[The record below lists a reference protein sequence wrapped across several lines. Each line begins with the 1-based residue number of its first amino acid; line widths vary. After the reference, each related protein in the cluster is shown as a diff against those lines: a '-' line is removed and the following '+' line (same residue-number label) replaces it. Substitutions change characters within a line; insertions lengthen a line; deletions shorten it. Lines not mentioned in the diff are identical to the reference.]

1 MRQPD
6 ESFHHGIR
14 RNSEGIGTYG
24 PCSKKYLKNS
34 MGLRDEKIRSVSWVA
49 NHSRILSFGD
59 SFTEGGPIQWKKTF
73 IGRISGALKSQ
84 GVEVLNDGVASYCPT
99 TGRVKIRKLLV
110 T

>member
-1 MRQPD
+1 MKNYIQQKYLNNLNQKDFQILENLFLDTHPLRQPD
-6 ESFHHGIR
+6 ENFHHGIR

-59 SFTEGGPIQWKKTF
+59 SFTEGGPIQWKKHSLAEF
-73 IGRISGALKSQ
+73 PG
-84 GVEVLNDGVASYCPT
+84 P
-99 TGRVKIRKLLV
+99 
-110 T
+110 